1 MPNDLRTEMYLS
13 KAHFR
18 KGDFEVSKKLTLSLL
33 ARHPQSVPLKYNL
46 ALCLYSQAA
55 RIFEIDSDARRVSQT
70 KEGIVFLQQA
80 VRLFNWVVKQYQPQ
94 FSYQRAVDIQVQEHN
109 DALVAQFKDMK
120 KISEEKICV
129 IEDMLQIS

>member
-1 MPNDLRTEMYLS
+1 MNLAHLCIGDKKYELSINLYQKVLEKFMPNDLRTEMYLS

-70 KEGIVFLQQA
+70 KEGIVFLQ
-80 VRLFNWVVKQYQPQ
+80 
-94 FSYQRAVDIQVQEHN
+94 
-109 DALVAQFKDMK
+109 
-120 KISEEKICV
+120 
-129 IEDMLQIS
+129 